1 MASTSLSSVL
11 RHLRRAALLSEGAA
25 QTDGDLLGR
34 YLTERDEAAFESLLT
49 RHGAMVLGVCR
60 RILRNEADAQDAF
73 QATFLV
79 FVHKAA
85 SIQPRAMVG
94 NWLYGV
100 AQRTSLKARALNRQR
115 QERARLVTPLFPTAS
130 REQAQVELRDLL
142 DRELSRIPDKYRAPV
157 VLCGLEGRS
166 LKEAAQQL
174 DCPAGTVASRLAR
187 GRDLLAKRLSRRG
200 LALPGGALALSLA
213 REATATSVP
222 TALFASTA
230 QAASA
235 SAAGQTLAAGI
246 IPAKVLTLAD
256 GAVKTMF
263 LSKLHWVMVVCTS
276 VALAGAGGTLVA
288 YEASGPQQE
297 GPRQQ
302 ASPSV
307 TAEKSEQPRPDQKAE
322 KTKSEERTYGYLGVM
337 LAGDQEDGRVFVHE
351 VFSDSPAAKAGV
363 KAEDIILKVGDKEV
377 KDPQTAVSAL
387 KALKPGEKVTIRFR
401 RGEQE
406 KDLTITLGKWPADFR
421 EGGKPKKADPPA
433 AEKARGFFGLKLR
446 GDTDNGS
453 VVIHDIEPDSP
464 AAKAGIKAEDILLKV
479 GKEEVKSPE
488 GVIRRLGDL
497 KEGDKVTFRIKRG
510 EKEMDVT
517 VIAGKRPPDLGKM

>member
-1 MASTSLSSVL
+1 MASASLSSVL
-11 RHLRRAALLSEGAA
+11 RHVRRAVLLSEGAA
-25 QTDGDLLGR
+25 QTDGDLLSR
-34 YLTERDEAAFESLLT
+34 YLAERDEAAFESLLQ

-79 FVHKAA
+79 FVRKAA

-115 QERARLVTPLFPTAS
+115 HENARLATPRFPTAA
-130 REQAQVELRDLL
+130 REQAQVELQEFL

-174 DCPAGTVASRLAR
+174 ACPAGTVASRLAR
-187 GRDLLAKRLSRRG
+187 GRDLLAKRLARRG
-200 LALPGGALALSLA
+200 WALSSGTLALSLA
-213 REATATSVP
+213 REASAASVP

-230 QAASA
+230 QAAA
-235 SAAGQTLAAGI
+235 AAAAGQTLAAGI
-246 IPAKVLTLAD
+246 LPARVFTLAD
-256 GAVKTMF
+256 GAVRTMF
-263 LSKLHWVMVVCTS
+263 LSRLHWVMVVCTS
-276 VALAGAGGTLVA
+276 IAVAGAGGTLVA
-288 YEASGPQQE
+288 YEASRAEPE

-302 ASPSV
+302 ARPPATAEESEPPKPDPK
-307 TAEKSEQPRPDQKAE
+307 AEKS
-322 KTKSEERTYGYLGVM
+322 KSEERTYGYLGVV
-337 LAGDQEDGRVFVHE
+337 LAGDQEGGRVLVHD
-351 VFSDSPAAKAGV
+351 VFPDSPAAKAGV
-363 KAEDIILKVGDKEV
+363 QVDDVLLKVGDKEA

-401 RGEQE
+401 RGERE

-421 EGGKPKKADPPA
+421 EGGQPEKAERRA
-433 AEKARGFFGLKLR
+433 AEKARGFIGLQLR
-446 GDTDNGS
+446 GDADSGS
-453 VVIHDIEPDSP
+453 VVIHDVEPDSP
-464 AAKAGIKAEDILLKV
+464 AAKAGIKAEDMLLKV
-479 GKEEVKSPE
+479 GKAEVKSPE
-488 GVIRRLGDL
+488 EVLRQLSNL
-497 KEGDKVTFRIKRG
+497 KEGDKVTFHIKRG

-517 VIAGKRPPDLGKM
+517 VTAGKRPPDFGKM

>member
-1 MASTSLSSVL
+1 MASASLSSVL
-11 RHLRRAALLSEGAA
+11 RHVRRAVLLSEGAA
-25 QTDGDLLGR
+25 QTDGDLLSR

-49 RHGAMVLGVCR
+49 RHGGMVLGVCR

-79 FVHKAA
+79 FVRKAA

-100 AQRTSLKARALNRQR
+100 AQRTSLKARAMNRQR
-115 QERARLVTPLFPTAS
+115 QEHARLATPLFPTAS
-130 REQAQVELRDLL
+130 REQAQVELQDLL
-142 DRELSRIPDKYRAPV
+142 DRELSRIPNKYRAPV

-187 GRDLLAKRLSRRG
+187 GRDLLAKRLVRRG
-200 LALPGGALALSLA
+200 LALSSAALVLALA
-213 REATATSVP
+213 REASAASVP
-222 TALFASTA
+222 TALFAATA
-230 QAASA
+230 QAVSA
-235 SAAGQTLAAGI
+235 SAAGQTLVAGI
-246 IPAKVLTLAD
+246 IPAKVLALAD
-256 GAVKTMF
+256 GAMRTMF
-263 LSKLHWVMVVCTS
+263 LSKLHWVMVVCTW
-276 VALAGAGGTLVA
+276 VALAGAVGILVPDA
-288 YEASGPQQE
+288 PSDAEQK
-297 GPRQQ
+297 GPRQPARPSATVENLMQ
-302 ASPSV
+302 ARLDHQ
-307 TAEKSEQPRPDQKAE
+307 AENS
-322 KTKSEERTYGYLGVM
+322 KSEERTYGYLGVM
-337 LAGDQEDGRVFVHE
+337 LAGDEENGRVFVHE
-351 VFSDSPAAKAGV
+351 VFPDSPAAKAGV
-363 KAEDIILKVGDKEV
+363 KAEDIVLKVGDKET

-401 RGEQE
+401 RGEKE

-421 EGGKPKKADPPA
+421 GGGKPEKADPPA
-433 AEKARGFFGLKLR
+433 AEKARGFIGLKLR

-464 AAKAGIKAEDILLKV
+464 AAKADIKAEDILLKV
-479 GKEEVKSPE
+479 GKEAVKSPE
-488 GVIRRLGDL
+488 GVLRQLSDL

-517 VIAGKRPPDLGKM
+517 VTAGKRPPDFGKM